1 MLKEYPKFKRGEIW
15 KFYDKL
21 SSSENKLI
29 EEYIT
34 YRKARGV
41 SAARDLLD
49 IKRYILQ
56 LRYILQ
62 KDLRKIDLNE
72 VRQITAIINTSW
84 LKNEVRNGLKIDFKN
99 FLKYIFPDW
108 SVRFA
113 DLEDIKQSSKSR
125 NEEKINAQTIYTK
138 EDIQKLMKH
147 ETKLFY
153 KAFLIT
159 QYEAGLRTGEC
170 RTLKWD
176 SIRFNVDNDI
186 SEVAIYSTKTS
197 KARTIFVKEATFYL
211 QKLKEEQENT
221 GMKSI
226 YVFPS
231 NKKNE
236 PIDKTTISKWFR
248 SLTKKALGRQGWSYL
263 LRHSRATELYRLADE
278 NKISKEIAIKFMGHS
293 SDMSKTYTHLD
304 KQEIKNML
312 KNQVYKLEELPEEK
326 KNELELEIERLKKDE
341 QIQKDK
347 LERLERE
354 FRDLFEN
361 FKHMTGGLKISH
373 DTAVS
378 NKSVEEKFRKTAKHL
393 ISKNKLSA
401 QAENKTNE

>member
-15 KFYDKL
+15 KFYNKL
-21 SSSENKLI
+21 SSSEKKLI

-62 KDLRKIDLNE
+62 KDLRKINLNE

-84 LKNEVRNGLKIDFKN
+84 LKNEVKNGLKIDFKN
-99 FLKYIFPDW
+99 FLKYAFPDW
-108 SVRFA
+108 SIRFA
-113 DLEDIKQSSKSR
+113 ELEDIKQNSR
-125 NEEKINAQTIYTK
+125 QNEERINAQTIYTK
-138 EDIQKLMKH
+138 EDIEKLMKH
-147 ETKLFY
+147 ENNLFY
-153 KAFLIT
+153 KTFLIV

-176 SIRFNVDNDI
+176 SIKLNVDNDI
-186 SEVAIYSTKTS
+186 SEIGIYATKTS

-211 QKLKEEQENT
+211 KKLKEEQENK
-221 GMKSI
+221 GLKNVL
-226 YVFPS
+226 VFPS

-236 PIDKTTISKWFR
+236 PIDKTTLSKWFR
-248 SLTKKALGRQGWSYL
+248 RLTKKALGRQGWSYL

-326 KNELELEIERLKKDE
+326 KHELEEEIEGLKKGEKVQQNKLARLEIEFKDLLDKYEHLANNLRISSEAAKSERGKAEFKK
-341 QIQKDK
+341 
-347 LERLERE
+347 
-354 FRDLFEN
+354 
-361 FKHMTGGLKISH
+361 
-373 DTAVS
+373 AA
-378 NKSVEEKFRKTAKHL
+378 KSLITSGKFH
-393 ISKNKLSA
+393 SSYESA
-401 QAENKTNE
+401 